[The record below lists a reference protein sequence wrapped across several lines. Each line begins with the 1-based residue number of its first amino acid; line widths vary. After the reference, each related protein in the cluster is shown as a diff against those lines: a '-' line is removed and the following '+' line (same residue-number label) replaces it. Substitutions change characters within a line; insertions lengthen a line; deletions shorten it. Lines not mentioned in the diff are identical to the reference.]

1 MDGLRV
7 DAVSSMLYLD
17 YGRQD
22 GAWMPNIHG
31 GKENLEAIEFFQQL
45 NTAVFAAHPDVLMIA
60 EESTAW
66 PMVTKPDY
74 VGGLGFNFKWN
85 MGWMNDVLAY
95 LSTDPYFRSYNHD
108 KLTFSMMYAFSEN
121 YILPISHDEVVHGKC
136 SLIGRMPGD
145 YDQKFAGARAFLGYM
160 MSAPGKKLNFMG
172 TEFAQFIEWNF
183 QQQLDWMLLGYDNH
197 RQLHDYVRELN
208 RFYKENPALW
218 QIEDSWEGYQWID
231 ANDSSRN
238 MISYVRTDEAGKQVV
253 VIVNFA
259 PVAWEGC
266 VIGVPDASS
275 YTVALSSDEARFGG
289 SGKDP
294 GRLKV
299 DKKTPCHDFQ
309 QSITLDVPPMS
320 ALYLVG
326 RPRPKRAPKAAAEK
340 APKTTAKA
348 EKAKAEA
355 EKPKRATKAKAE
367 KAPKAEKPKKAPRA
381 PKQKP

>member
-1 MDGLRV
+1 
-7 DAVSSMLYLD
+7 
-17 YGRQD
+17 
-22 GAWMPNIHG
+22 
-31 GKENLEAIEFFQQL
+31 
-45 NTAVFAAHPDVLMIA
+45 
-60 EESTAW
+60 
-66 PMVTKPDY
+66 
-74 VGGLGFNFKWN
+74 
-85 MGWMNDVLAY
+85 
-95 LSTDPYFRSYNHD
+95 
-108 KLTFSMMYAFSEN
+108 
-121 YILPISHDEVVHGKC
+121 
-136 SLIGRMPGD
+136 MPGD

-348 EKAKAEA
+348 GKA
-355 EKPKRATKAKAE
+355 AKAE
-367 KAPKAEKPKKAPRA
+367 KAPKAAEKAPKTTAKAEKPKKAPRA

>member
-1 MDGLRV
+1 
-7 DAVSSMLYLD
+7 
-17 YGRQD
+17 
-22 GAWMPNIHG
+22 
-31 GKENLEAIEFFQQL
+31 
-45 NTAVFAAHPDVLMIA
+45 
-60 EESTAW
+60 
-66 PMVTKPDY
+66 
-74 VGGLGFNFKWN
+74 
-85 MGWMNDVLAY
+85 
-95 LSTDPYFRSYNHD
+95 
-108 KLTFSMMYAFSEN
+108 
-121 YILPISHDEVVHGKC
+121 
-136 SLIGRMPGD
+136 
-145 YDQKFAGARAFLGYM
+145 
-160 MSAPGKKLNFMG
+160 
-172 TEFAQFIEWNF
+172 
-183 QQQLDWMLLGYDNH
+183 
-197 RQLHDYVRELN
+197 
-208 RFYKENPALW
+208 
-218 QIEDSWEGYQWID
+218 
-231 ANDSSRN
+231 

-326 RPRPKRAPKAAAEK
+326 RPRPKRAPKAAEK

-355 EKPKRATKAKAE
+355 DAYWDSVYRRLRQFCQSREELKALLLEKS
-367 KAPKAEKPKKAPRA
+367 APLPEAWDNGGN
-381 PKQKP
+381 

>member
-1 MDGLRV
+1 
-7 DAVSSMLYLD
+7 
-17 YGRQD
+17 
-22 GAWMPNIHG
+22 
-31 GKENLEAIEFFQQL
+31 
-45 NTAVFAAHPDVLMIA
+45 
-60 EESTAW
+60 
-66 PMVTKPDY
+66 
-74 VGGLGFNFKWN
+74 
-85 MGWMNDVLAY
+85 MNDVLAY

-326 RPRPKRAPKAAAEK
+326 RPRPKRAPKAAEK